1 MVVPTAG
8 ALIDRLLTLSLG
20 LYLTHG
26 SFCFSASMEYPLPL
40 LRAILIL
47 PLVLIYFWSHGAC

>member
-8 ALIDRLLTLSLG
+8 ALIDRLFPFALG
-20 LYLTHG
+20 SYLPHG

-47 PLVLIYFWSHGAC
+47 PLILIGLVVHG